1 MAKKSMADR
10 LRTESESLLDVHLPF
25 CAKPVWKR
33 TLGSGSSFGEGGSM
47 DPKTLDPEQALDE
60 AFENIVLLESTEPD
74 DDVVPGEFD
83 IY

>member
-1 MAKKSMADR
+1 
-10 LRTESESLLDVHLPF
+10 
-25 CAKPVWKR
+25 
-33 TLGSGSSFGEGGSM
+33 M
-47 DPKTLDPEQALDE
+47 DPKTLVPEQALDE